1 MSFSNDR
8 LDGIIIKSIAGFCYV
23 EVGNEVYECKPRGSF
38 RKEGISPSAGDKVSI
53 TLNGR
58 KGTVEVIHPRKNFLL
73 RPPLAN
79 LDKLFI
85 VSSCSVPAVNPL
97 LIDRMTS
104 ICEHIEVQPVI
115 VFNKADMGD
124 FGDLPEV
131 YENAGYITFVV
142 SAETG
147 DGVDAIKSELDGCI
161 SAFCGNSGV
170 GKSSLLNRLLDGV
183 NLSTGKVSEKLGRGK
198 HTTRTVEL
206 FKVSGGYVADTPGF
220 STLELTDFML
230 NDKDELK
237 FCFPE
242 FSEHFGKCRFNSCT
256 HVNEPDCSVIKAVKS
271 GKLSKSR
278 HDSYVS
284 MYEVLKKIKSWEI
297 NKK

>member
-1 MSFSNDR
+1 MSLSNER
-8 LDGIIIKSIAGFCYV
+8 LNGIIIKSIAGFCYV
-23 EVGNEVYECKPRGSF
+23 EVGNKVYECKPRGSF
-38 RKEGISPSAGDKVSI
+38 RKEGISPSAGDRVTIS
-53 TLNGR
+53 LSGQ
-58 KGTVEVIHPRKNFLL
+58 KGTVEEILPRKNFLL

-85 VSSCSVPAVNPL
+85 VSSCTIPAVNPL
-97 LIDRMTS
+97 LIDRMTA
-104 ICEHIEVQPVI
+104 ICEHIEVEPVI
-115 VFNKADMGD
+115 VFNKADLGD
-124 FGDLPEV
+124 FGELPET
-131 YENAGYITFVV
+131 YKKAGYKTFVV

-147 DGVDAIKSELDGCI
+147 DGADAIKTELQGKL

-183 NLSTGKVSEKLGRGK
+183 RLSIGEVSEKLGRGK

-206 FKVSGGYVADTPGF
+206 FRVSDGYVADTPGF

-242 FSEHFGKCRFNSCT
+242 FSEHFGQCRFNSCT
-256 HVNEPDCSVIKAVKS
+256 HVNEPDCSVINAVKN
-271 GKLSKSR
+271 GEISKSR

-284 MYEVLKKIKSWEI
+284 MFEDLKKIKSWEI

>member
-1 MSFSNDR
+1 MSLNCDR
-8 LDGIIIKSIAGFCYV
+8 LNGIIIKSIAGFCYV
-23 EVGNEVYECKPRGSF
+23 EVGNKVYECKPRGSF
-38 RKEGISPSAGDKVSI
+38 RKEGISPSAGDRVSI
-53 TLNGR
+53 SVNGQ
-58 KGTVEVIHPRKNFLL
+58 KGTVEEILPRKNFLL

-97 LIDRMTS
+97 LIDRMTA

-115 VFNKADMGD
+115 VFNKADLGE
-124 FGDLPEV
+124 FGNLPET
-131 YENAGYITFVV
+131 YRKAGYSTFVV

-147 DGVDAIKSELDGCI
+147 EGTDAIGSELNGFI

-183 NLSTGKVSEKLGRGK
+183 RLSTGEVSEKLGRGK

-206 FKVSGGYVADTPGF
+206 FKVSDGYVADTPGF

-230 NDKDELK
+230 NDKDQLK

-242 FSEHFGKCRFNSCT
+242 FEQHFGKCRFNSCT
-256 HVNEPDCSVIKAVKS
+256 HTNEPDCSVINAVKDGS
-271 GKLSKSR
+271 ISKSR

-284 MYEVLKKIKSWEI
+284 MYEDLKKIKLWEI

>member
-1 MSFSNDR
+1 MGLSNER
-8 LDGIIIKSIAGFCYV
+8 LNGIIIKSIAGFCYV
-23 EVGNEVYECKPRGSF
+23 EVGNKVYECKPRGSF
-38 RKEGISPSAGDKVSI
+38 RKEGISPSSGDRVTIS
-53 TLNGR
+53 LSGQ
-58 KGTVEVIHPRKNFLL
+58 KGTVEEILPRKNFLL

-85 VSSCSVPAVNPL
+85 VSSCTIPAVNPL
-97 LIDRMTS
+97 LIDRMTA
-104 ICEHIEVQPVI
+104 ICEHIEVEPVI
-115 VFNKADMGD
+115 VFNKADLGD
-124 FGDLPEV
+124 FGELPET
-131 YENAGYITFVV
+131 YKKAGYKTFVV

-147 DGVDAIKSELDGCI
+147 DGTDAIKTELQGKL

-183 NLSTGKVSEKLGRGK
+183 RLSIGEVSEKLGRGK

-206 FKVSGGYVADTPGF
+206 FRVSDGYVADTPGF

-242 FSEHFGKCRFNSCT
+242 FSEHFGQCRFNSCT
-256 HVNEPDCSVIKAVKS
+256 HVNEPDCSVINAVKN
-271 GKLSKSR
+271 GEISKSR

-284 MYEVLKKIKSWEI
+284 MFEDLKKIKSWEI

>member
-1 MSFSNDR
+1 MGLSNER
-8 LDGIIIKSIAGFCYV
+8 LNGIIIKSIAGFCYV
-23 EVGNEVYECKPRGSF
+23 EVGNKVYECKPRGSF
-38 RKEGISPSAGDKVSI
+38 RKEGISPSSGDRVTIS
-53 TLNGR
+53 LSGQ
-58 KGTVEVIHPRKNFLL
+58 KGTVEEILPRKNFLL

-85 VSSCSVPAVNPL
+85 VSSCTIPAVNPL
-97 LIDRMTS
+97 LIDRMTA
-104 ICEHIEVQPVI
+104 ICEHIEVEPVI
-115 VFNKADMGD
+115 VFNKADLGD
-124 FGDLPEV
+124 FGDLPET
-131 YENAGYITFVV
+131 YKKAGYKTFVV

-147 DGVDAIKSELDGCI
+147 DGTDAIKTELQGKL

-183 NLSTGKVSEKLGRGK
+183 RLSIGEVSEKLGRGK

-206 FKVSGGYVADTPGF
+206 FRVLDGYVADTPGF

-242 FSEHFGKCRFNSCT
+242 FSEHFGQCRFNSCT
-256 HVNEPDCSVIKAVKS
+256 HVNEPDCSVINAVKN
-271 GKLSKSR
+271 GEISKSR

-284 MYEVLKKIKSWEI
+284 MFEDLKKIKSWEI